1 MSELHYVLDSSES
14 LLASSVYSLI
24 VDAAALLLTPFKQR
38 TYNIK
43 HIIFIHV
50 DYNLNFCEKKKIVL
64 YTVIQIVSW

>member
-1 MSELHYVLDSSES
+1 MSELPYVLDSSES

-50 DYNLNFCEKKKIVL
+50 DYNLNFCEKKNCIV
-64 YTVIQIVSW
+64 YSYSNC